1 MDLLKAHN
9 ERYQFFQDITGE
21 AMRVHR
27 KFRPGLV
34 ESAYEAALKY
44 LLEHR
49 GMKVE
54 RQVYLPIFWDGVP
67 LDQTYRLDLVVND
80 NVICELKAVNFVSK
94 EHRQQL
100 WSYMRITHMPYG
112 MLINFGSKSLY
123 SEWYELDCDTD
134 EIAQIKLFGFAQ

>member
-1 MDLLKAHN
+1 MDAIKEHN
-9 ERYQFFQDITGE
+9 DRFQFFQDITGE

-27 KFRPGLV
+27 KYGNGLL

-44 LLEHR
+44 LLEQR

-54 RQVYLPIFWDGVP
+54 RQKFLPIYWEDVQ
-67 LDQTYRLDLVVND
+67 LDQTYRMDLVVD
-80 NVICELKAVNFVSK
+80 GIICELKAVKFVSL

-100 WSYMRITHMPYG
+100 WSYMRITKTRYG

-123 SEWYELDCDTD
+123 SEWYELD
-134 EIAQIKLFGFAQ
+134 LFTGEVEQVRLI

>member
-1 MDLLKAHN
+1 MDAINEHN
-9 ERYQFFQDITGE
+9 QHYQFFTDITGE

-44 LLEHR
+44 LLELK

-54 RQVYLPIFWDGVP
+54 RQVYLPIFWDDVP
-67 LDQTYRLDLVVND
+67 LDQSYRMDLVVNG
-80 NVICELKAVNFVSK
+80 VICELKAVQYVTT

-100 WSYMRITHMPYG
+100 WSYLNLTHTRYG
-112 MLINFGSKSLY
+112 MLINFGSERLY
-123 SEWYELDCDTD
+123 TEWYERYDNGHIEKVRL
-134 EIAQIKLFGFAQ
+134 L

>member
-1 MDLLKAHN
+1 MDAIKEHN
-9 ERYQFFQDITGE
+9 QRYQFFADITGE

-44 LLEHR
+44 LLELK

-54 RQVYLPIFWDGVP
+54 RQVYLPIFWGDVP
-67 LDQTYRLDLVVND
+67 LDQSYRMDLVVNG
-80 NVICELKAVNFVSK
+80 VICELKAVQYVTA

-100 WSYMRITHMPYG
+100 WSYLNLTHTRYG
-112 MLINFGSKSLY
+112 MLINFGAERLY
-123 SEWYELDCDTD
+123 TEWYERYGNGHIEKVRL
-134 EIAQIKLFGFAQ
+134 L